1 MWKLCWDTIHFLIWI
16 SNIGYF
22 KEGRK
27 EWFVPKVVPM
37 NKTGGTPLFCG
48 PAKNLDRVSLSH
60 LWKFSFFSKYIPPLV
75 LVNQS
80 VTLQFCR
87 AAWTDDMIS
96 SSSDERIWSA
106 VAGVVEDQNTHPS
119 RRERAL
125 WRGGAAGISLSGYL
139 PPPARPTRPVPRF
152 LTAVVS
158 TDMTKF
164 PNPGLL
170 RYFNWSSRARL
181 SVFS

>member
-1 MWKLCWDTIHFLIWI
+1 MWKLCWDTIRFVIWI

-37 NKTGGTPLFCG
+37 NKSGGTSLFCG

-60 LWKFSFFSKYIPPLV
+60 LWKLSFFSKYIPPLV

-87 AAWTDDMIS
+87 AAWIDDIS
-96 SSSDERIWSA
+96 SSSDERIWYA
-106 VAGVVEDQNTHPS
+106 VGYSGGGWGPEHASIKAGARIVKRRGSGNISFRIFTSTCPRDAPS
-119 RRERAL
+119 
-125 WRGGAAGISLSGYL
+125 SKVFNSGSINGHDK
-139 PPPARPTRPVPRF
+139 VP
-152 LTAVVS
+152 
-158 TDMTKF
+158 K
-164 PNPGLL
+164 
-170 RYFNWSSRARL
+170 SRTTE
-181 SVFS
+181 VF